1 MEELS
6 KQVFEYLKAIHANSF
21 SLNVLDRVHDERMSQ
36 CRDCDHYDR
45 ENMMCKVLKVDILPK
60 TQNALE
66 SCPEGRW
73 EANSEKLISSDL
85 STLTEIINPSSPET
99 TSETPVE

>member
-6 KQVFEYLKAIHANSF
+6 KQVFEYLKTIHTNSF
-21 SLNVLDRVHDERMSQ
+21 SLNVLDRVHDDRMSQ
-36 CRDCDHYDR
+36 CRDCEYYDR

-73 EANSEKLISSDL
+73 EANSEKWISLDFA
-85 STLTEIINPSSPET
+85 TLTDILNPPVT
-99 TSETPVE
+99 ETPAE